1 MQNTVTYPETFQPYW
16 VKRCTIQPPK
26 LHFVGPA
33 VAPHID
39 IKAVAWFSRIIPCQ
53 LLWSANGI
61 KNEANWG
68 RSVHPAFGFYLEL
81 FYTPTTFL
89 GGWPTHAPCCLSP
102 TIWQRWPSERFHC
115 IQGCRE
121 KAAGHVGETAVRR
134 RRKDASA
141 AAQRTTGRCRVE
153 SKRDRSLRHKLP
165 SPGTGAASVANRSP
179 RGEELR
185 WHWQGWWKKRGH
197 GR

>member
-1 MQNTVTYPETFQPYW
+1 M
-16 VKRCTIQPPK
+16 
-26 LHFVGPA
+26 
-33 VAPHID
+33 
-39 IKAVAWFSRIIPCQ
+39 
-53 LLWSANGI
+53 
-61 KNEANWG
+61 
-68 RSVHPAFGFYLEL
+68 HPAASA
-81 FYTPTTFL
+81 
-89 GGWPTHAPCCLSP
+89 APSDK
-102 TIWQRWPSERFHC
+102 RWPSERFHC

-141 AAQRTTGRCRVE
+141 AAQRTGRCRVE

-185 WHWQGWWKKRGH
+185 WHWQGWWKIRKKERSCPINFLSLFITPHPGTRKPTIFGDFRFPNYPLFDNFH
-197 GR
+197 CRLLLRCPVLSSHHRLSMSLPLQHHTQMLRRYHWCELGPRLSSLTLLCFHY